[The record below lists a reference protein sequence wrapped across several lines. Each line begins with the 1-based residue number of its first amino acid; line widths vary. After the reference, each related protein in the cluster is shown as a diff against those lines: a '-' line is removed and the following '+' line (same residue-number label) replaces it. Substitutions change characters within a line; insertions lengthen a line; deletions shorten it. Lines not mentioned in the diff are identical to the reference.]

1 MQGAASLSDAA
12 TRGVAR
18 RPRVL
23 VIAEAAN
30 PEWVSVP
37 LIGWSLA
44 EALRG
49 VADVHLVTQVRN
61 RDAILRK
68 GWVEGT
74 DFTAID
80 TEAIAAPAWK
90 LSQILRMGES
100 RGWTIVQAVASLTY
114 PLFERKIWRQFG
126 PAIRRGDWDVV
137 HRITPLSPAAS
148 GKLAVKC
155 QKAGVP
161 FVLGPLNGGVPWPK
175 GFEAEQKQEG
185 EWLSRVR
192 GLLRV
197 FPGRRRMLEACSA
210 ILYASRFTKADI
222 PGNLADRSIY
232 LPENAIDPARFF
244 REAAPEPG
252 TLKACFIGRFVP
264 LKGLS
269 MLIEAA
275 RPLLQSGRMEL
286 HLVGEGPLTPALKD
300 QAKGLPGITFHGWL
314 KHEEVQDVAARC
326 HVLSFPSIREFGG
339 GAVLE
344 GMALGLAPL
353 VVDYGGPA
361 DLVIPGVGLKVPLTT
376 RDATTAALRAALET
390 MAADPALTARM
401 GKAAKDRV
409 NDLFTWPRRA
419 EQLAEIYA
427 WVQGQRPTRPEPIKH
442 S

>member
-1 MQGAASLSDAA
+1 MNAPASTPDAVQG
-12 TRGVAR
+12 GVAR

-37 LIGWSLA
+37 LIGWSLT
-44 EALRG
+44 EALRQ
-49 VADVHLVTQVRN
+49 VADVHLVTQIRN

-80 TEAIAAPAWK
+80 TEAVARPAWK
-90 LSQILRMGES
+90 LSQVLRMGES
-100 RGWTIVQAVASLTY
+100 RGWTIVQAISSLTY
-114 PLFERKIWRQFG
+114 PWFERKVWQRFG
-126 PAIRRGDWDVV
+126 PAIRAGEYDLV

-148 GKLAVKC
+148 GPLAAKC
-155 QKAGVP
+155 RKAGVP

-185 EWLSRVR
+185 EWLSRLR
-192 GLLRV
+192 GLLKV
-197 FPGRRRMLEACSA
+197 FPGRGRMLASASA
-210 ILYASRFTKADI
+210 ILYASRFTRRDI
-222 PGNLADRSIY
+222 PDALADRCIY

-252 TLKACFIGRFVP
+252 SLKACFIGRFVP
-264 LKGLS
+264 LKGLG

-275 RPLLQSGRMEL
+275 RPLLETGRMEL
-286 HLVGEGPLTPALKD
+286 HLVGDGPLTPTLKD
-300 QAKGLPGITFHGWL
+300 QAKGLTGITFHGWL
-314 KHEEVQDVAARC
+314 KHEQVQDVAARC
-326 HVLSFPSIREFGG
+326 HVLAFPSIREFGG

-353 VVDYGGPA
+353 VIDYGGPA
-361 DLVIPGVGLKVPLTT
+361 DLVTAEVGIKVPLGTPDDIT
-376 RDATTAALRAALET
+376 KALRQALEA
-390 MAADPALTARM
+390 MATDPEKVTRM
-401 GKAAKDRV
+401 GKAARQRV
-409 NDLFTWPRRA
+409 TDHFTWPRRA
-419 EQLAEIYA
+419 GHFADIYD
-427 WVQGQRPTRPEPIKH
+427 WVLGRRPTRPEPITL

>member
-1 MQGAASLSDAA
+1 MQDAASPDAA
-12 TRGVAR
+12 PGGAAR

-44 EALRG
+44 EALRST
-49 VADVHLVTQVRN
+49 ADVHLVTQIRN

-90 LSQILRMGES
+90 LSQVLRMGES
-100 RGWTIVQAVASLTY
+100 RGWTIVQAVNSLTY
-114 PLFERKIWRQFG
+114 PWFERKVWQQFG
-126 PAIRRGDWDVV
+126 PAIQRGDYDVV
-137 HRITPLSPAAS
+137 HRITPLSPAATGS
-148 GKLAVKC
+148 LAARC
-155 QKAGVP
+155 RKAGVP

-185 EWLSRVR
+185 EWLSRFR
-192 GLLRV
+192 GLLKV
-197 FPGRRRMLEACSA
+197 FPGRNAMLNACSA
-210 ILYASRFTKADI
+210 ILYASKFTRRDI
-222 PGNLADRSIY
+222 PDGLADRAIY
-232 LPENAIDPARFF
+232 LPENAIDPTRFF

-252 TLKACFIGRFVP
+252 ILKACFIGRFVP
-264 LKGLS
+264 LKGLG
-269 MLIEAA
+269 MLIEAS
-275 RPLLQSGRMEL
+275 RPLLEQGRMEL
-286 HLVGEGPLTPALKD
+286 HLVGDGPLTPALKD
-300 QAKGLPGITFHGWL
+300 QAKELAGIHFHGWL
-314 KHEEVQDVAARC
+314 KHEQVQDVAARC
-326 HVLSFPSIREFGG
+326 HVLAFPSIREFGG

-361 DLVIPGVGLKVPLTT
+361 DLVTPEVGIKVPLTT
-376 RDATTAALRAALET
+376 REGTTAALHKALET
-390 MAADPALTARM
+390 LAADPAQTAQM
-401 GKAAKDRV
+401 GRAARQRV

-419 EQLAEIYA
+419 GQIATIYD
-427 WVQGQRPTRPEPIKH
+427 WVLGRRPTRPEPIPH
-442 S
+442 T

>member
-1 MQGAASLSDAA
+1 MPDTTSTPPTFLH
-12 TRGVAR
+12 

-37 LIGWSLA
+37 LIGWSLS

-90 LSQILRMGES
+90 LSQVLRMGES
-100 RGWTIVQAVASLTY
+100 RGWTIVQAVNSVTY
-114 PLFERKIWRQFG
+114 PWFERKVWAKFG
-126 PAIRRGDWDVV
+126 AAIRRGDYDVV
-137 HRITPLSPAAS
+137 HRITPLSPAATGS
-148 GKLAVKC
+148 LAAKC
-155 QKAGVP
+155 RKAGVP

-185 EWLSRVR
+185 EWLSRFR
-192 GLLRV
+192 SLLKV
-197 FPGRRRMLEACSA
+197 FPGRNAMLNACNA
-210 ILYASRFTKADI
+210 ILYASKFTRGDI
-222 PGNLADRSIY
+222 PEALLDRAIY
-232 LPENAIDPARFF
+232 LPENAIDPTRFF
-244 REAAPEPG
+244 REATPEPG
-252 TLKACFIGRFVP
+252 ILKACFIGRFVP

-275 RPLLQSGRMEL
+275 RPLVEAGKLEL
-286 HLVGEGPLTPALKD
+286 HLVGDGPLTPALKE
-300 QAKGLPGITFHGWL
+300 QANGLPGITFHGWL

-326 HVLSFPSIREFGG
+326 HVLAFPSIREFGG

-361 DLVIPGVGLKVPLTT
+361 DLVTPEVGIKVPLTD
-376 RDATTAALRAALET
+376 RAGTTAALRNALERL
-390 MAADPALTARM
+390 AADPTQTARM
-401 GKAAKDRV
+401 GQAAKARV

-419 EQLAEIYA
+419 EQIATIYD
-427 WVQGQRPTRPEPIKH
+427 WVLGRRPTRPEPIKLT
-442 S
+442 

>member
-1 MQGAASLSDAA
+1 MSTAASSGAATSGA
-12 TRGVAR
+12 AR

-37 LIGWSLA
+37 LIGWSLT

-90 LSQILRMGES
+90 LSQVLRMGES
-100 RGWTIVQAVASLTY
+100 RGWTVVQAVMSLTY
-114 PLFERKIWRQFG
+114 PWFERKVWAKFG
-126 PAIRRGDWDVV
+126 PALKRGDYDLV
-137 HRITPLSPAAS
+137 HRITPLSPAATGS
-148 GKLAVKC
+148 LAAKC
-155 QKAGVP
+155 RKAGVP
-161 FVLGPLNGGVPWPK
+161 FVVGPLNGGVPWPK

-185 EWLSRVR
+185 EWLSRFR
-192 GLLRV
+192 GMLKL
-197 FPGRRRMLEACSA
+197 FPGRSAMLNACNA
-210 ILYASRFTKADI
+210 ILYASKFTRRDI
-222 PGNLADRSIY
+222 PETLLDRAIY
-232 LPENAIDPARFF
+232 LPENAIDPTRFF
-244 REAAPEPG
+244 RQATPEPG
-252 TLKACFIGRFVP
+252 ILKACFIGRFVP
-264 LKGLS
+264 LKGLG

-275 RPLLQSGRMEL
+275 KPLLQAGKLEL
-286 HLVGEGPLTPALKD
+286 HLVGDGPLTPALKD
-300 QAKGLPGITFHGWL
+300 QAQDLPGITFHGWL

-326 HVLSFPSIREFGG
+326 HVLALPSIREFGG

-361 DLVIPGVGLKVPLTT
+361 DLVTPEVGIKVPLTT
-376 RDATTAALRAALET
+376 REGTTAALRNALET
-390 MAADPALTARM
+390 LAADPSQTARM
-401 GKAAKDRV
+401 GQAARQRV

-419 EQLAEIYA
+419 EQIAEIYD
-427 WVQGQRPTRPEPIKH
+427 WVLGRRPTRPEPIKH

>member
-1 MQGAASLSDAA
+1 MQSAASPRDATSGA
-12 TRGVAR
+12 VR

-37 LIGWSLA
+37 LIGWSLT

-49 VADVHLVTQVRN
+49 VADVHLVTQIRN

-74 DFTAID
+74 EFTAID
-80 TEAIAAPAWK
+80 IEAIAAPAWK

-100 RGWTIVQAVASLTY
+100 RGWTVVQAFMSLTY
-114 PLFERKIWRQFG
+114 PLFERKIWTQFG
-126 PAIRRGDWDVV
+126 PALKRGDYDLV

-148 GKLAVKC
+148 GSLAAKC
-155 QKAGVP
+155 RKAGVP

-185 EWLSRVR
+185 EWLSRFR
-192 GLLRV
+192 SLLKV
-197 FPGRRRMLEACSA
+197 FPGRGRMFRACNA
-210 ILYASRFTKADI
+210 ILYASKFTRRDI
-222 PGNLADRSIY
+222 PETLADRCIY
-232 LPENAIDPARFF
+232 LPENAIDPTRFF
-244 REAAPEPG
+244 REATPEPG
-252 TLKACFIGRFVP
+252 VLRACFIGRFVP
-264 LKGLS
+264 LKGLG

-275 RPLLQSGRMEL
+275 RPLVEAGRMEL
-286 HLVGEGPLTPALKD
+286 HLVGDGPLTPALKE

-326 HVLSFPSIREFGG
+326 HVLAFPSIREFGG

-361 DLVIPGVGLKVPLTT
+361 DLVTPEVGIKVPLTD
-376 RDATTAALRAALET
+376 RAGTTAALRQALEQL
-390 MAADPALTARM
+390 AADPAQTAAM
-401 GKAAKDRV
+401 GQAARSRV

-419 EQLAEIYA
+419 EQILTIYD
-427 WVQGQRPTRPEPIKH
+427 WVLGRRPTRPEPIPH

>member
-1 MQGAASLSDAA
+1 MTDRMIRTDLDSMTQ
-12 TRGVAR
+12 R

-74 DFTAID
+74 DFTSID
-80 TEAIAAPAWK
+80 TEALAAPAWK
-90 LSQILRMGES
+90 LSQVLRMGES
-100 RGWTIVQAVASLTY
+100 RGWTVVQAVMSVTY
-114 PLFERKIWRQFG
+114 PWFERKVWQQFG
-126 PAIRRGDWDVV
+126 PAITRGDYDVV
-137 HRITPLSPAAS
+137 HRITPLSPAAT
-148 GKLAVKC
+148 GPLAAKC
-155 QKAGVP
+155 RKAGVP

-185 EWLSRVR
+185 EWLSRFR
-192 GLLRV
+192 SLLKV
-197 FPGRRRMLEACSA
+197 FPGRARMLQSCNA
-210 ILYASRFTKADI
+210 ILYASKFTRGDI
-222 PGNLADRSIY
+222 PDALLDRAIY
-232 LPENAIDPARFF
+232 LPENAIDPNRFF
-244 REAAPEPG
+244 REATPEPG
-252 TLKACFIGRFVP
+252 ILKACFIGRFVP

-275 RPLLQSGRMEL
+275 KPLLETGRMEL
-286 HLVGEGPLTPALKD
+286 HLIGDGPCTPALK
-300 QAKGLPGITFHGWL
+300 AEAEGLPGITFHGWL

-326 HVLSFPSIREFGG
+326 HVLAFPSIREFGG

-361 DLVIPGVGLKVPLTT
+361 DLVTPEVGIKVPLTD
-376 RDATTAALRAALET
+376 RAGITAALRIALERL
-390 MAADPALTARM
+390 AADPTQTARM
-401 GKAAKDRV
+401 GQAAKARV

-419 EQLAEIYA
+419 EQIATIYDWA
-427 WVQGQRPTRPEPIKH
+427 QGRRPTRPEPIKLT
-442 S
+442 

>member
-1 MQGAASLSDAA
+1 MQDAASSSAA
-12 TRGVAR
+12 QSGAAR

-23 VIAEAAN
+23 VLAEAAN

-49 VADVHLVTQVRN
+49 VADVHLVTQIRN

-68 GWVEGT
+68 GWVEGV

-100 RGWTIVQAVASLTY
+100 RGWTIVQAISSLTY
-114 PLFERKIWRQFG
+114 PWFERKVWKQFG
-126 PAIRRGDWDVV
+126 PALKRGDYDLV

-148 GKLAVKC
+148 GPLAAQC
-155 QKAGVP
+155 LKAGVP
-161 FVLGPLNGGVPWPK
+161 YVLGPLNGGVPWPK

-185 EWLSRVR
+185 EWLSRAR
-192 GLLRV
+192 GLLQV
-197 FPGRRRMLEACSA
+197 FPGRRRMLQACSA
-210 ILYASRFTKADI
+210 ILYASKFTRGDI
-222 PGNLADRSIY
+222 PAPLLERSIY

-264 LKGLS
+264 LKGLG
-269 MLIEAA
+269 MLVEAA
-275 RPLLQSGRMEL
+275 KPLLRAGKMEL
-286 HLVGEGPLTPALKD
+286 HLVGDGPVAAGLKE
-300 QAKGLPGITFHGWL
+300 QAAGLPGIHFHGWL

-326 HVLSFPSIREFGG
+326 HVLAFPSIREFGG

-361 DLVIPGVGLKVPLTT
+361 DLVTPEVGIKIPLTT
-376 RDATTAALRAALET
+376 REEMTQALQQALEQ
-390 MAADPALTARM
+390 MAANPGQTARM
-401 GKAAKDRV
+401 GQASRQRV
-409 NDLFTWPRRA
+409 TELFTWPRRA
-419 EQLAEIYA
+419 EQIAQIYD
-427 WVQGQRPTRPEPIKH
+427 WVLGRRPTRPEPITP

>member
-1 MQGAASLSDAA
+1 MTEAASYGAAQGGA
-12 TRGVAR
+12 AR

-90 LSQILRMGES
+90 LSQVLRMGES
-100 RGWTIVQAVASLTY
+100 RGWTIVQAISSLTY
-114 PLFERKIWRQFG
+114 PWFERKVWKQFG
-126 PAIRRGDWDVV
+126 PALKRGDYDLV

-148 GKLAVKC
+148 GPLAVQC
-155 QKAGVP
+155 RKAGVP
-161 FVLGPLNGGVPWPK
+161 YVLGPLNGGVPWPK

-185 EWLSRVR
+185 EWLSRAR

-197 FPGRRRMLEACSA
+197 FPGRRRMLEACGA
-210 ILYASRFTKADI
+210 ILYASKFTRRDI
-222 PGNLADRSIY
+222 PAALLDRAIY

-244 REAAPEPG
+244 REATPEAG

-264 LKGLS
+264 LKGLG
-269 MLIEAA
+269 MLVEAA
-275 RPLLQSGRMEL
+275 KPLLQAGKLEL
-286 HLVGEGPLTPALKD
+286 HLVGDGPVAPALKE
-300 QAKGLPGITFHGWL
+300 QAAGLPGIHFHGWL

-326 HVLSFPSIREFGG
+326 HVLAFPSIREFGG

-361 DLVIPGVGLKVPLTT
+361 DLVTPEVGIKVPLTD
-376 RDATTAALRAALET
+376 REGTTAALRAALERL
-390 MAADPALTARM
+390 AADPVETARM
-401 GKAAKDRV
+401 GEAARRRV
-409 NDLFTWPRRA
+409 NDLFIWPRRA
-419 EQLAEIYA
+419 EQILTIYD
-427 WVQGQRPTRPEPIKH
+427 WVLGRRPTRPEPIPN

>member
-1 MQGAASLSDAA
+1 MQQAASQGAATSGA
-12 TRGVAR
+12 AR

-37 LIGWSLA
+37 LIGWSLT

-90 LSQILRMGES
+90 LSQVLRMGES
-100 RGWTIVQAVASLTY
+100 RGWTVVQAVMSLTY
-114 PLFERKIWRQFG
+114 PWFERKVWQQFG
-126 PAIRRGDWDVV
+126 PALKRGDYDLV
-137 HRITPLSPAAS
+137 HRITPLSPAATGS
-148 GKLAVKC
+148 LAAKC
-155 QKAGVP
+155 RKAGVP

-185 EWLSRVR
+185 EWMSRFR
-192 GLLRV
+192 SLLKV
-197 FPGRRRMLEACSA
+197 FPGRSAMLNACNA
-210 ILYASRFTKADI
+210 ILYASKFTRKDI
-222 PGNLADRSIY
+222 PEALLDRSIY
-232 LPENAIDPARFF
+232 LPENAIDPTRFF
-244 REAAPEPG
+244 RQASPEPG
-252 TLKACFIGRFVP
+252 ILKACFIGRFVP
-264 LKGLS
+264 LKGLG

-275 RPLLQSGRMEL
+275 KPLLEKGRMEL
-286 HLVGEGPLTPALKD
+286 HLVGDGPLTPALKD
-300 QAKGLPGITFHGWL
+300 QARGLPGITFHGWL

-326 HVLSFPSIREFGG
+326 HVLAFPSIREFGG

-361 DLVIPGVGLKVPLTT
+361 DLVTPEVGIKVPLTD
-376 RDATTAALRAALET
+376 RDGTTAALRMALEQL
-390 MAADPALTARM
+390 AADPGQTARM
-401 GKAAKDRV
+401 GQAAKARV
-409 NDLFTWPRRA
+409 TDLFTWPRRA
-419 EQLAEIYA
+419 EQIAEIYD
-427 WVQGQRPTRPEPIKH
+427 WVLGRRPTRPEPIKL

>member
-1 MQGAASLSDAA
+1 MQDAASSSAA
-12 TRGVAR
+12 QSGAAR

-49 VADVHLVTQVRN
+49 VADVHLVTQIRN

-68 GWVEGT
+68 GWVEGV

-100 RGWTIVQAVASLTY
+100 RGWTIVQAISSLTY
-114 PLFERKIWRQFG
+114 PWFERKVWKAFG
-126 PAIRRGDWDVV
+126 PALKRGDYDLV

-148 GKLAVKC
+148 GPLAAQC
-155 QKAGVP
+155 LKAGVP
-161 FVLGPLNGGVPWPK
+161 YVLGPLNGGVPWPK

-185 EWLSRVR
+185 EWLSRAR
-192 GLLRV
+192 GLLQV
-197 FPGRRRMLEACSA
+197 FPGRRRMLQACSA
-210 ILYASRFTKADI
+210 ILYASKFTRGDI
-222 PGNLADRSIY
+222 PAPLLERSIY

-264 LKGLS
+264 LKGLG
-269 MLIEAA
+269 MLVEAA
-275 RPLLQSGRMEL
+275 KPLLQAGKLEL
-286 HLVGEGPLTPALKD
+286 HLVGDGPVAAGLKE
-300 QAKGLPGITFHGWL
+300 QAAGLPGIHFHGWL

-326 HVLSFPSIREFGG
+326 HVLAFPSIREFGG

-361 DLVIPGVGLKVPLTT
+361 DLVTPEVGIKIPLTT
-376 RDATTAALRAALET
+376 REEMTQALQQALEQ
-390 MAADPALTARM
+390 MAANPGQTARM
-401 GKAAKDRV
+401 GQASRQRV
-409 NDLFTWPRRA
+409 TELFTWPRRA
-419 EQLAEIYA
+419 EQIAQIYD
-427 WVQGQRPTRPEPIKH
+427 WVLGRRPTRPEPITP

>member
-1 MQGAASLSDAA
+1 MTLVATTAAEE
-12 TRGVAR
+12 TGVVR

-74 DFTAID
+74 DFTSID

-90 LSQILRMGES
+90 LSQVLRMGES
-100 RGWTIVQAVASLTY
+100 RGWTVVQAVMSVTY
-114 PLFERKIWRQFG
+114 PWFEKKVWQQFG
-126 PAIRRGDWDVV
+126 PAIQRGEYDVV
-137 HRITPLSPAAS
+137 HRITPLSPAAT
-148 GKLAVKC
+148 GPLAAKC
-155 QKAGVP
+155 RKAGVP

-185 EWLSRVR
+185 EWLSRFR
-192 GLLRV
+192 GLLKV
-197 FPGRRRMLEACSA
+197 FPGRAKMLTACDA
-210 ILYASRFTKADI
+210 ILYASKFTRGDI
-222 PGNLADRSIY
+222 PDALANRAFY
-232 LPENAIDPARFF
+232 LPENAIDPTRFF
-244 REAAPEPG
+244 RQATPEPG
-252 TLKACFIGRFVP
+252 ILKACFIGRFVP

-275 RPLLQSGRMEL
+275 KPLLETGKLEL
-286 HLVGEGPLTPALKD
+286 HLVGDGPLTPALTA
-300 QAKGLPGITFHGWL
+300 QAEGLPGITFHGWL
-314 KHEEVQDVAARC
+314 KHEEVQDIAARC
-326 HVLSFPSIREFGG
+326 HVLTFPSIREFGG

-361 DLVIPGVGLKVPLTT
+361 DLVTANVGIKVPLTD
-376 RDATTAALRAALET
+376 RAGTTAALRAALERL
-390 MAADPALTARM
+390 AADPSQTARM
-401 GKAAKDRV
+401 GQAAKQRV
-409 NDLFTWPRRA
+409 EDYFTWPRRA
-419 EQLAEIYA
+419 EQIAEIYH
-427 WVQGQRPTRPEPIKH
+427 WVLGKREAPPVPIPTR
-442 S
+442 

>member
-1 MQGAASLSDAA
+1 MQDAASSSAA
-12 TRGVAR
+12 QSGAAR

-49 VADVHLVTQVRN
+49 VADVHLVTQIRN

-68 GWVEGT
+68 GWVEGV

-90 LSQILRMGES
+90 LSQVLRMGES
-100 RGWTIVQAVASLTY
+100 RGWTIVQAISSLTY
-114 PLFERKIWRQFG
+114 PWFERKVWKQFG
-126 PAIRRGDWDVV
+126 PALKRGDYDLV

-148 GKLAVKC
+148 GPLAAQC
-155 QKAGVP
+155 LKAGVP
-161 FVLGPLNGGVPWPK
+161 YVLGPLNGGVPWPK

-185 EWLSRVR
+185 EWLSRAR
-192 GLLRV
+192 GLLQV
-197 FPGRRRMLEACSA
+197 FPGRRRMLQACSA
-210 ILYASRFTKADI
+210 ILYASKFTRGDI
-222 PGNLADRSIY
+222 PAPLLERSIY

-264 LKGLS
+264 LKGLG
-269 MLIEAA
+269 MLVEAA
-275 RPLLQSGRMEL
+275 KPLLRAGKMEL
-286 HLVGEGPLTPALKD
+286 HLVGDGPVAAGLKE
-300 QAKGLPGITFHGWL
+300 QAAGLPGIHFHGWL

-326 HVLSFPSIREFGG
+326 HVLAFPSIREFGG

-361 DLVIPGVGLKVPLTT
+361 DLVTPEVGIKIPLTT
-376 RDATTAALRAALET
+376 REEMTQALQQALEQ
-390 MAADPALTARM
+390 MAANPGQTARM
-401 GKAAKDRV
+401 GQASRQRV
-409 NDLFTWPRRA
+409 TELFTWPRRA
-419 EQLAEIYA
+419 EQIAQIYD
-427 WVQGQRPTRPEPIKH
+427 WVLGRRPTRPEPITP

>member
-1 MQGAASLSDAA
+1 MQDAASSSAA
-12 TRGVAR
+12 QSGAAR

-49 VADVHLVTQVRN
+49 VADVHLVTQIRN

-68 GWVEGT
+68 GWVEGV

-100 RGWTIVQAVASLTY
+100 RGWTIVQAISSLTY
-114 PLFERKIWRQFG
+114 PWFERKVWKAFG
-126 PAIRRGDWDVV
+126 PALKRGDYDLV

-148 GKLAVKC
+148 GPLAAQC
-155 QKAGVP
+155 LKAGVP
-161 FVLGPLNGGVPWPK
+161 YVLGPLNGGVPWPK

-185 EWLSRVR
+185 EWLSRAR
-192 GLLRV
+192 GLLQV
-197 FPGRRRMLEACSA
+197 FPGRRRMLQACSA
-210 ILYASRFTKADI
+210 ILYASKFTRGDI
-222 PGNLADRSIY
+222 PAPLLERSIY

-264 LKGLS
+264 LKGLG
-269 MLIEAA
+269 MLVEAA
-275 RPLLQSGRMEL
+275 KPLLRAGKMEL
-286 HLVGEGPLTPALKD
+286 HLVGDGPVAAGLKE
-300 QAKGLPGITFHGWL
+300 QAAGLPGIHFHGWL

-326 HVLSFPSIREFGG
+326 HVLAFPSIREFGG

-361 DLVIPGVGLKVPLTT
+361 DLVTPEVGIKIPLTT
-376 RDATTAALRAALET
+376 REEMTLALRRALEQ
-390 MAADPALTARM
+390 MAANPGQTARM
-401 GKAAKDRV
+401 GQASRQRV
-409 NDLFTWPRRA
+409 TELFTWPRRA
-419 EQLAEIYA
+419 EQIAQIYD
-427 WVQGQRPTRPEPIKH
+427 WVLGHRPTRPEPITP

>member
-1 MQGAASLSDAA
+1 MQDAASSSAA
-12 TRGVAR
+12 QSGAAR

-49 VADVHLVTQVRN
+49 VADVHLVTQIRN

-68 GWVEGT
+68 GWVEGV

-90 LSQILRMGES
+90 LSQVLRMGES
-100 RGWTIVQAVASLTY
+100 RGWTIVQAISSLTY
-114 PLFERKIWRQFG
+114 PWFERKVWKQFG
-126 PAIRRGDWDVV
+126 PALKRGDYDLV

-148 GKLAVKC
+148 GPLAAQC
-155 QKAGVP
+155 LKAGVP
-161 FVLGPLNGGVPWPK
+161 YVLGPLNGGVPWPK

-185 EWLSRVR
+185 EWLSRAR
-192 GLLRV
+192 GLLQV
-197 FPGRRRMLEACSA
+197 FPGRRRMLQACSA
-210 ILYASRFTKADI
+210 ILYASKFTRGDI
-222 PGNLADRSIY
+222 PAPLLERSIY

-264 LKGLS
+264 LKGLG
-269 MLIEAA
+269 MLVEAA
-275 RPLLQSGRMEL
+275 KPLLQAGKLEL
-286 HLVGEGPLTPALKD
+286 HLVGDGPVAAGLKE
-300 QAKGLPGITFHGWL
+300 QAAGLPGIHFHGWL

-326 HVLSFPSIREFGG
+326 HVLAFPSIREFGG

-361 DLVIPGVGLKVPLTT
+361 DLVTPEVGIKIPLTT
-376 RDATTAALRAALET
+376 REEMTQALQQALEQ
-390 MAADPALTARM
+390 MAANPGQTARM
-401 GKAAKDRV
+401 GQASRQRV
-409 NDLFTWPRRA
+409 TELFTWPRRA
-419 EQLAEIYA
+419 EQIAQIYD
-427 WVQGQRPTRPEPIKH
+427 WVLGRRPTRPEPITP

>member
-1 MQGAASLSDAA
+1 MTQAASPKDATSGA
-12 TRGVAR
+12 AR

-90 LSQILRMGES
+90 LSQVLRMGES
-100 RGWTIVQAVASLTY
+100 RGWTIVQAVNSLTY
-114 PLFERKIWRQFG
+114 PWFERKVWQQFG
-126 PAIRRGDWDVV
+126 PALQRGDYDLV
-137 HRITPLSPAAS
+137 HRITPLSPAATGS
-148 GKLAVKC
+148 LAKHC
-155 QKAGVP
+155 RKAGVP

-185 EWLSRVR
+185 EWLSRFR
-192 GLLRV
+192 GLLKV
-197 FPGRRRMLEACSA
+197 FPGRKAMLSACNA
-210 ILYASRFTKADI
+210 ILYASKFTRRDI
-222 PGNLADRSIY
+222 PDSLSDRAIY
-232 LPENAIDPARFF
+232 LPENAIDPTRFF

-252 TLKACFIGRFVP
+252 ILKACFIGRFVP
-264 LKGLS
+264 LKGLG

-275 RPLLQSGRMEL
+275 RPLVEAGKLEL
-286 HLVGEGPLTPALKD
+286 HLVGDGPLTPALKD
-300 QAKGLPGITFHGWL
+300 QARGLAGIQFHGWL
-314 KHEEVQDVAARC
+314 KHEQVQDVAARC
-326 HVLSFPSIREFGG
+326 HVLAFPSIREFGG

-361 DLVIPGVGLKVPLTT
+361 DLVTADVGIKVPLTD
-376 RDATTAALRAALET
+376 RAGTTGALRAALERL
-390 MAADPALTARM
+390 AADPGQTARM
-401 GKAAKDRV
+401 GQAARQRV
-409 NDLFTWPRRA
+409 TDLFTWPRRA
-419 EQLAEIYA
+419 EQIAEIYA
-427 WVQGQRPTRPEPIKH
+427 WVLDRRPTRPEPIKL

>member
-1 MQGAASLSDAA
+1 MTEPASLKDATSGAAH
-12 TRGVAR
+12 

-49 VADVHLVTQVRN
+49 VADIHLVTQVRN
-61 RDAILRK
+61 RDAILRRA
-68 GWVEGT
+68 WVEGA

-90 LSQILRMGES
+90 LSQVLRMGES
-100 RGWTIVQAVASLTY
+100 RGWTVVQAVNSLTY
-114 PLFERKIWRQFG
+114 PWFERKVWQAFG
-126 PAIRRGDWDVV
+126 PAIRRGEYDIV

-148 GKLAVKC
+148 GSLAAKC
-155 QKAGVP
+155 RAAGVP
-161 FVLGPLNGGVPWPK
+161 FVLGPLNGGVPWPR

-185 EWLSRVR
+185 EWLSRFR
-192 GLLRV
+192 SLLRV
-197 FPGRRRMLEACSA
+197 FPGRRRMLNACSA
-210 ILYASRFTKADI
+210 ILYASRFTRRDI
-222 PGNLADRSIY
+222 PDSLADRCIY

-244 REAAPEPG
+244 RQAAPEPG

-275 RPLLQSGRMEL
+275 RPLLEAGKMEL
-286 HLVGEGPLTPALKD
+286 HLVGDGPLTPALKA
-300 QAKGLPGITFHGWL
+300 QAQGLSGITFHGWL

-326 HVLSFPSIREFGG
+326 HVLTFPSIREFGG

-361 DLVIPGVGLKVPLTT
+361 DLVTPEVGIKVQLTD
-376 RDATTAALRAALET
+376 RQGTTMALRRALET
-390 MAADPALTARM
+390 LAADPAQTARM
-401 GKAAKDRV
+401 GKDAKARV
-409 NDLFTWPRRA
+409 LAHFTWPRRA
-419 EQLAEIYA
+419 EQLASIYD
-427 WVQGQRPTRPEPIKH
+427 WVLGQSPTRPEPIKL

>member
-1 MQGAASLSDAA
+1 MKAAASQGAVSGG
-12 TRGVAR
+12 TAR

-61 RDAILRK
+61 REAILRA

-80 TEAIAAPAWK
+80 TESIAAPAWK

-100 RGWTIVQAVASLTY
+100 RGWTIVQAISSLTY
-114 PLFERKIWRQFG
+114 PVFERKIWRQFG
-126 PAIRRGDWDVV
+126 PALTRGDYDLV
-137 HRITPLSPAAS
+137 HRITPLSPSAS
-148 GKLAVKC
+148 GPLAEKC
-155 QKAGVP
+155 RKVGVP

-185 EWLSRVR
+185 EWLSRAR
-192 GLLRV
+192 GLLRI
-197 FPGRRRMLEACSA
+197 FPGRRRMLQACSA
-210 ILYASRFTKADI
+210 ILYASKFTRGDI
-222 PGNLADRSIY
+222 PRALLDRSIY

-244 REAAPEPG
+244 RQTTPEPG

-264 LKGLS
+264 LKGMG

-275 RPLLQSGRMEL
+275 RPLLETGRMEL
-286 HLVGEGPLTPALKD
+286 HLVGDGTLTPALKK
-300 QAKGLPGITFHGWL
+300 QADGLDGVQFHGWL

-326 HVLSFPSIREFGG
+326 HILAFPSIREFGG

-361 DLVIPGVGLKVPLTT
+361 DLVTPATGIKVPLTT
-376 RDATTAALRAALET
+376 REGTTLALRKALEQ
-390 MAADPALTARM
+390 MAADPAGTARM
-401 GKAAKDRV
+401 GQASRERV
-409 NDLFTWPRRA
+409 SELFTWPRRA
-419 EQLAEIYA
+419 EQILTIYD
-427 WVQGQRPTRPEPIKH
+427 WVLGRRPSRPEPVPH

>member
-1 MQGAASLSDAA
+1 MTEPASPTDATSGA
-12 TRGVAR
+12 AR

-37 LIGWSLA
+37 LIGWSLS

-68 GWVEGT
+68 GWIEGT
-74 DFTAID
+74 DFTSID

-90 LSQILRMGES
+90 LSQVLRMGES
-100 RGWTIVQAVASLTY
+100 RGWTVVQAVMSLTY
-114 PLFERKIWRQFG
+114 PWFERKVWAQFG
-126 PAIRRGDWDVV
+126 AAITRGDYDIV
-137 HRITPLSPAAS
+137 HRITPLSPAATGS
-148 GKLAVKC
+148 LAAKC
-155 QKAGVP
+155 RKAGVP

-185 EWLSRVR
+185 EWMSRFR
-192 GLLRV
+192 SLLKV
-197 FPGRRRMLEACSA
+197 FPGRMAMLNACNA
-210 ILYASRFTKADI
+210 ILYASKFTRRDI
-222 PGNLADRSIY
+222 PEALLDRAIY

-244 REAAPEPG
+244 RQANPEPG
-252 TLKACFIGRFVP
+252 ILKACFIGRFVP
-264 LKGLS
+264 LKGLG

-275 RPLLQSGRMEL
+275 KPLLEKGRMEL
-286 HLVGEGPLTPALKD
+286 HLVGDGPLAPALKD
-300 QAKGLPGITFHGWL
+300 QARDLPGITFHGWL
-314 KHEEVQDVAARC
+314 KHEEVQDVASRC
-326 HVLSFPSIREFGG
+326 HVLAFPSIREFGG

-361 DLVIPGVGLKVPLTT
+361 DLVTPEVGIKVPLTD
-376 RDATTAALRAALET
+376 REGTTAALRKALEAL
-390 MAADPALTARM
+390 AADPGQTARM
-401 GKAAKDRV
+401 GQAAKARV
-409 NDLFTWPRRA
+409 TDLFTWPRRA
-419 EQLAEIYA
+419 EQIAEIYD
-427 WVQGQRPTRPEPIKH
+427 WVLGRRPTRPEPIKL

>member
-1 MQGAASLSDAA
+1 MQQAASSDATSGA
-12 TRGVAR
+12 AR

-37 LIGWSLA
+37 LIGWSLT

-61 RDAILRK
+61 REAILRK

-74 DFTAID
+74 DFTSID

-90 LSQILRMGES
+90 LSQVLRMGES
-100 RGWTIVQAVASLTY
+100 RGWTVVQAVMSLTY
-114 PLFERKIWRQFG
+114 PWFERKVWAKFG
-126 PAIRRGDWDVV
+126 PALKRGDYDLV
-137 HRITPLSPAAS
+137 HRITPLSPAAT
-148 GKLAVKC
+148 GPLAARC
-155 QKAGVP
+155 RKAGVP
-161 FVLGPLNGGVPWPK
+161 FVVGPLNGGVPWPK

-185 EWLSRVR
+185 EWLSRFR
-192 GLLRV
+192 SLFKL
-197 FPGRRRMLEACSA
+197 FPGRKAMLNSCNA
-210 ILYASRFTKADI
+210 ILYASKFTRRDI
-222 PGNLADRSIY
+222 PEGLLDRSIY
-232 LPENAIDPARFF
+232 LPENAIDPTRFF
-244 REAAPEPG
+244 RQATPEPG
-252 TLKACFIGRFVP
+252 ILKACFIGRFVP

-275 RPLLQSGRMEL
+275 KPLLQTGKLEL
-286 HLVGEGPLTPALKD
+286 HLVGDGPLTPSLKT
-300 QAKGLPGITFHGWL
+300 QAEGLPGITFHGWL

-326 HVLSFPSIREFGG
+326 HVLAFPSIREFGG

-361 DLVIPGVGLKVPLTT
+361 DLVTPDVGIKVPLTD
-376 RDATTAALRAALET
+376 RAGTTASLRAALEHL
-390 MAADPALTARM
+390 AADPAQTAAM
-401 GKAAKDRV
+401 GQAARRRV
-409 NDLFTWPRRA
+409 TEFFTWPRRA
-419 EQLAEIYA
+419 EQIAEIYD
-427 WVQGQRPTRPEPIKH
+427 WVLGRRPTRPEPIKL

>member
-1 MQGAASLSDAA
+1 MQDAASSSAA
-12 TRGVAR
+12 QSGAAR

-49 VADVHLVTQVRN
+49 VADVHLVTQIRN

-68 GWVEGT
+68 GWVEGV

-90 LSQILRMGES
+90 LSQVLRMGES
-100 RGWTIVQAVASLTY
+100 RGWTIVQAISSLTY
-114 PLFERKIWRQFG
+114 PWFERKVWKQFG
-126 PAIRRGDWDVV
+126 PALKRGDYDLV

-148 GKLAVKC
+148 GPLAAQC
-155 QKAGVP
+155 LKAGVP
-161 FVLGPLNGGVPWPK
+161 YVLGPLNGGVPWPK

-185 EWLSRVR
+185 EWLSRAR
-192 GLLRV
+192 GLLQV
-197 FPGRRRMLEACSA
+197 FPGRRRMLQACSA
-210 ILYASRFTKADI
+210 ILYASKFTRGDI
-222 PGNLADRSIY
+222 PAPLLERSIY

-264 LKGLS
+264 LKGLG
-269 MLIEAA
+269 MLVEAA
-275 RPLLQSGRMEL
+275 KPLLRAGKMEL
-286 HLVGEGPLTPALKD
+286 HLVGDGPVAAGLKE
-300 QAKGLPGITFHGWL
+300 QAAGLPGIHFHGWL

-326 HVLSFPSIREFGG
+326 HVLAFPSIREFGG

-361 DLVIPGVGLKVPLTT
+361 DLVTPEVGIKIPLTT
-376 RDATTAALRAALET
+376 REEMTLALRRALEQ
-390 MAADPALTARM
+390 MAANPGQTARM
-401 GKAAKDRV
+401 GQASRQRV
-409 NDLFTWPRRA
+409 TELFTWPRRA
-419 EQLAEIYA
+419 EQIAQIYD
-427 WVQGQRPTRPEPIKH
+427 WVLGRRPTRPEPITP

>member
-1 MQGAASLSDAA
+1 MVEAASSGAADSGA
-12 TRGVAR
+12 AR

-68 GWVEGT
+68 GWVEGV

-100 RGWTIVQAVASLTY
+100 RGWTVVQAVMSVTY
-114 PLFERKIWRQFG
+114 PLFERKIWQKFG
-126 PAIRRGDWDVV
+126 PALTRGDYDLV
-137 HRITPLSPAAS
+137 HRITPLSPAATGS
-148 GKLAVKC
+148 LAAKC
-155 QKAGVP
+155 RKAGVP

-185 EWLSRVR
+185 EWMSGFRR
-192 GLLRV
+192 LLKV
-197 FPGRRRMLEACSA
+197 FPGRNAMLNACNA
-210 ILYASRFTKADI
+210 ILYASTFTRRDI
-222 PGNLADRSIY
+222 PEALADRAIY
-232 LPENAIDPARFF
+232 LPENAIDPTRFF
-244 REAAPEPG
+244 RDAAPEPG
-252 TLKACFIGRFVP
+252 VLKACFIGRFVP
-264 LKGLS
+264 LKGLG

-275 RPLLQSGRMEL
+275 RPLAEAGKLEL
-286 HLVGEGPLTPALKD
+286 HLVGDGPLTPALKE
-300 QAKGLPGITFHGWL
+300 QAKGLAAVHFHGWL
-314 KHEEVQDVAARC
+314 KHEAVQDVAAGC
-326 HVLSFPSIREFGG
+326 HVLAFPSIREFGG

-361 DLVIPGVGLKVPLTT
+361 DLVTPEVGIKVPLTD
-376 RDATTAALRAALET
+376 RAATTLALRAALEQ
-390 MAADPALTARM
+390 MAADPAGTARM
-401 GKAAKDRV
+401 GQAAKRRV
-409 NDLFTWPRRA
+409 TELFTWPRRA
-419 EQLAEIYA
+419 EQIATIYD
-427 WVQGQRPTRPEPIKH
+427 WVLGRRPTRPEPIMH

>member
-1 MQGAASLSDAA
+1 MTQTASPKDATSGAAH
-12 TRGVAR
+12 

-49 VADVHLVTQVRN
+49 VADIHLVTQVRN

-74 DFTAID
+74 DFTSID
-80 TEAIAAPAWK
+80 TEAVAAPAWK
-90 LSQILRMGES
+90 LSQVLRMGES
-100 RGWTIVQAVASLTY
+100 RGWTVVQAVNSLTY
-114 PLFERKIWRQFG
+114 PWFERKVWQAFG
-126 PAIRRGDWDVV
+126 PAIRRGDYDIV

-148 GKLAVKC
+148 GSLAAKC
-155 QKAGVP
+155 RAAGVP
-161 FVLGPLNGGVPWPK
+161 FVLGPLNGGVPWPR

-185 EWLSRVR
+185 EWLSRFR
-192 GLLRV
+192 GLLKV
-197 FPGRRRMLEACSA
+197 FPGRRRMLNACSA
-210 ILYASRFTKADI
+210 ILYASRFTRRDI
-222 PGNLADRSIY
+222 PDSLADRCIY

-244 REAAPEPG
+244 RQAAPEPG

-275 RPLLQSGRMEL
+275 RPLLEAGKMEL
-286 HLVGEGPLTPALKD
+286 HLVGDGPLTPALKA
-300 QAKGLPGITFHGWL
+300 QAQGLPAITFHGWL

-326 HVLSFPSIREFGG
+326 HVLTFPSIREFGG

-361 DLVIPGVGLKVPLTT
+361 DLVTPEVGIKVPLTD
-376 RDATTAALRAALET
+376 RDGTTAALRKALET
-390 MAADPALTARM
+390 MAADPAQTARM
-401 GKAAKDRV
+401 GQAARQRV
-409 NDLFTWPRRA
+409 TDLFTWPRRA
-419 EQLAEIYA
+419 EQIATIYD
-427 WVQGQRPTRPEPIKH
+427 WVLGRRPTRPEPITH